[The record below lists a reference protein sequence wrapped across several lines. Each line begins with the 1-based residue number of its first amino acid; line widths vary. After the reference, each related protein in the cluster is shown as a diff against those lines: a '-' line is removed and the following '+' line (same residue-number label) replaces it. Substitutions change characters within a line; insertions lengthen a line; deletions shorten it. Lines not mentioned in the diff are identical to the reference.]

1 MARVPYLTRQDATTP
16 EAEAAWRR
24 LEAERK
30 VPTANLFR
38 ALAHAPAPLDGFL
51 SYANA
56 LRDESELDPRLR
68 ELAILTVGHVTDS
81 AYETAHHQ
89 SHALKA
95 GVTPEQLGGI
105 GSFETSEAF
114 DALERAVMRLARES
128 TLRVHVS
135 EERWADVRADLTDK
149 QMVELALTIAWY
161 NSGVRIMALLDI
173 ELEEAYRKDSPPGA
187 GAGGEPTGPARSALS
202 LEAAR

>member
-56 LRDESELDPRLR
+56 LRDESELDPRLC

-81 AYETAHHQ
+81 ASRPPTT
-89 SHALKA
+89 SH
-95 GVTPEQLGGI
+95 
-105 GSFETSEAF
+105 
-114 DALERAVMRLARES
+114 MR
-128 TLRVHVS
+128 
-135 EERWADVRADLTDK
+135 
-149 QMVELALTIAWY
+149 
-161 NSGVRIMALLDI
+161 
-173 ELEEAYRKDSPPGA
+173 
-187 GAGGEPTGPARSALS
+187 
-202 LEAAR
+202 